1 MHRWLARL
9 LAALVVAL
17 GLVPLTAGASWACSC
32 GSSGFTESQE
42 WRSVAAKAPTV
53 YVAEVTWRTG
63 GPTQNADGSTG
74 PGEYRY
80 SLQVVESLK
89 GGVTGTRT
97 GTTSDQGSACGAT
110 LQQRRRVL
118 VYDEELSLCGGFTQE
133 RVPQRATLVRDA
145 VAGRPS
151 AHVVVRGEWL
161 WQIARTELTV
171 QGTTFA
177 GPSDAAVDRAARRI
191 YRLNQRVIGADPD
204 RLRPGVRLV
213 IPPLT

>member
-1 MHRWLARL
+1 MNRWIARI

-32 GSSGFTESQE
+32 AAPAFTESQQ
-42 WRSVAAKAPTV
+42 WRSVAAKAPVV
-53 YVAEVTWRTG
+53 YVAEVTGRTG
-63 GPTQNADGSTG
+63 GPTQNPDGGTG

-80 SLQVVESLK
+80 SLRVVESLK
-89 GGVTGTRT
+89 GGATGTRT

-118 VYDEELSLCGGFTQE
+118 VYDERLSLCGGFTQE
-133 RVPQRATLVRDA
+133 RVPERATIVRDA

-151 AHVVVRGEWL
+151 SHVVVRGEWL

-171 QGTTFA
+171 QGPTFA
-177 GPSDAAVDRAARRI
+177 RPSDTAVDRAARRLHQVN
-191 YRLNQRVIGADPD
+191 RRAIGSDPD
-204 RLRPGVRLV
+204 RLRPGTRLV
-213 IPPLT
+213 VPPLS